1 MDKASLLADILTALA
16 IAQTQALNA
25 AAEAHETATHT
36 ENVAENKYDT
46 LGLEAAYLAHGQSQR
61 VLTCSADLK
70 AFESLRPTPWQTADA
85 IDLGALICLSTDD
98 AASRW
103 LYLGPGAGGLRM
115 PFGGT
120 EVVVVTPAAPLGQQL
135 LGRYLGDDIS
145 IMVAGKQQDYAIK
158 KVL

>member
-1 MDKASLLADILTALA
+1 MDKVSLLTDILAALA

-25 AAEAHETATHT
+25 AAQAHETATHT

-70 AFESLRPTPWQTADA
+70 AFESLRPTPWQTDDA
-85 IDLGALICLSTDD
+85 IDLGALICLSSDD

-115 PFGGT
+115 SFAGT

-135 LGRYLGDDIS
+135 QGRYLGDDIS
-145 IMVAGKQQDYAIK
+145 IMVAGKQQDYVIK
-158 KVL
+158 EVL